1 VHKATLAQ
9 GKPAVI
15 RRNLG
20 SKLIKMVF
28 ADRRK
33 PANHRTIDVP
43 KPSATF
49 TLTDADVLELGRYA
63 MIIEQHYG
71 RPMDIEWGKS
81 GDDGKLYILQARPE
95 TVKSQ
100 QPAT

>member
-28 ADRRK
+28 ADK
-33 PANHRTIDVP
+33 EAGKSTRTVDVAEAERNRY
-43 KPSATF
+43 S
-49 TLTDADVLELGRYA
+49 LTDADVLELA
-63 MIIEQHYG
+63 
-71 RPMDIEWGKS
+71 
-81 GDDGKLYILQARPE
+81 
-95 TVKSQ
+95 
-100 QPAT
+100 ATR

>member
-28 ADRRK
+28 ADK
-33 PANHRTIDVP
+33 KEA
-43 KPSATF
+43 
-49 TLTDADVLELGRYA
+49 
-63 MIIEQHYG
+63 
-71 RPMDIEWGKS
+71 GKS
-81 GDDGKLYILQARPE
+81 TR
-95 TVKSQ
+95 TVDV
-100 QPAT
+100 AEAERNVTR